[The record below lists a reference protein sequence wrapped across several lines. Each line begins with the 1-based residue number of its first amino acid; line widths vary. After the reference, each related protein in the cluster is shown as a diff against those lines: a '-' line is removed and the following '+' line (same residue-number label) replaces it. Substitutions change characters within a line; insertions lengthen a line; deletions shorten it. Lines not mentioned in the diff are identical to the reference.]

1 MALCMLPE
9 VHIRSQFTEILND
22 ANSDQLRVLA
32 EYVQKTWL
40 ENQTWKIKNIS
51 VFGAPIRTNNDAEG
65 WHFRINKKGR
75 RNMPFYW
82 LVELLHQEAGD
93 VNATVELVSQKILKR
108 RQSVKYRSI
117 QSRIISTWNDYEDGK
132 ILPSEMLNRLAKIYR

>member
-1 MALCMLPE
+1 MLPE
-9 VHIRSQFTEILND
+9 VHISSQFTEILND